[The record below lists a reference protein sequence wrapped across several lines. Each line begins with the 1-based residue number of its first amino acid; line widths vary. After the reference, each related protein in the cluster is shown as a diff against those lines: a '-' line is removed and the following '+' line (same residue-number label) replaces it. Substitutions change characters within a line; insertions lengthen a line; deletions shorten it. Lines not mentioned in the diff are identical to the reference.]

1 MALAPHFFCGA
12 PTSAAQRCTTIQFI
26 NNSSKNENIE
36 YRIQL
41 LTFMYVKPEPLYE
54 PLYLPKELTK
64 EKQGIIFNT
73 NLGSEDVK
81 LALLPDVTSP
91 ATDESTAIIPLSLL
105 LLRWWPGAGRA
116 SPLLSTGESGAG
128 AISGGGSRG

>member
-1 MALAPHFFCGA
+1 MNP
-12 PTSAAQRCTTIQFI
+12 FI
-26 NNSSKNENIE
+26 YRRNSWKKK
-36 YRIQL
+36 R
-41 LTFMYVKPEPLYE
+41 
-54 PLYLPKELTK
+54 
-64 EKQGIIFNT
+64 GINFNT